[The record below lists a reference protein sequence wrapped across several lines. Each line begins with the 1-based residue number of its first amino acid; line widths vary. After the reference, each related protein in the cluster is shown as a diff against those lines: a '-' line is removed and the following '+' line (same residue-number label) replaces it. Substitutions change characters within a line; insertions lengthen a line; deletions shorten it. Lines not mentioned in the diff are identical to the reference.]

1 MKKLKTLLPLLLLI
15 IFTACGDEKPED
27 VMEED
32 IYVTVFSELLVV
44 NQLSDEQLDDANRQD
59 LVDDIYEKYNTS
71 EEEFKASHLYY
82 QKQPEEQLK
91 RLDVI
96 EEMISAERDTIQ
108 ASLRE
113 YQDEE
118 LRKQRAEADSLD
130 ALDQENQEP
139 DN

>member
-1 MKKLKTLLPLLLLI
+1 MKKLKTLFPLLLLI

-32 IYVTVFSELLVV
+32 KYVAVFSELLVV
-44 NQLSDEQLDDANRQD
+44 NQLSDEQLGDANRQH

-71 EEEFKASHLYY
+71 EEEFRASHLYY
-82 QKQPEEQLK
+82 QKQPEEQLQ

-96 EEMISAERDTIQ
+96 EEIVSAERDTIQ

-118 LRKQRAEADSLD
+118 LRKQRAEADSLK
-130 ALDQENQEP
+130 ALEQEDQEL